1 MAGRAF
7 RGLWAKGEE
16 YQPLITASWRRASSC
31 HATTDIEDKIIPKK
45 CYRLVLKHRERAQ
58 PLTSARGSK
67 PGEIPQKHKCRSRG
81 NVFKKTATVET
92 FSRQMYVHI
101 HTHTYTPKR
110 ESPGRTHTHTLTGIR
125 AHARPLIHIDTGC
138 SECGSLGLAL
148 PQACGNSPEASSAVR
163 PLPHAKKKNN
173 KKQKHRITTERT
185 VLFHHP
191 RPLRLRICIK

>member
-101 HTHTYTPKR
+101 HTHTYTPR
-110 ESPGRTHTHTLTGIR
+110 ERERVPGAHTYTHTDRDTRARSPTHTHRHRLLWMWVTGPCSPSSVR
-125 AHARPLIHIDTGC
+125 KQSRSLLCSPTASAR
-138 SECGSLGLAL
+138 
-148 PQACGNSPEASSAVR
+148 
-163 PLPHAKKKNN
+163 
-173 KKQKHRITTERT
+173 
-185 VLFHHP
+185 
-191 RPLRLRICIK
+191 